1 MAESAPPHLLDTN
14 ILLRLSKRDSPDFSV
29 IRNALRSLSERNAR
43 LCYTSQNL
51 IEFWNV
57 ATRPVDR
64 NGYGLSTREVN
75 QAAQRVERA
84 FTMLPDSE
92 AIHHEWRRLVV
103 DYGVSGT
110 KVHDARLVAAMTVHG
125 VAHNLTFNDRDF
137 SRYAGITVVHPSNV
151 PV

>member
-64 NGYGLSTREVN
+64 NGYGLSTREVD

-84 FTMLPDSE
+84 FIILPDSE
-92 AIHHEWRRLVV
+92 AIHHKWRKLVV

-110 KVHDARLVAAMTVHG
+110 KVHDARLVAAMTIHS
-125 VAHNLTFNDRDF
+125 VAHILTFNDRDF

>member
-14 ILLRLSKRDSPDFSV
+14 ILLRLSNRDSPDFSV
-29 IRNALRSLSERNAR
+29 IRNALRSLSQRNAR

-57 ATRPVDR
+57 ATRPADR
-64 NGYGLSTREVN
+64 NGYGLSTGEVD

-84 FTMLPDSE
+84 FVMLPDSK

-125 VAHNLTFNDRDF
+125 VAHILTFNDRDF
-137 SRYAGITVVHPSNV
+137 SRYAGITAVHPSNV